1 MNWLAVA
8 QLGFSVFGA
17 INQAKTGDNEKRVSD
32 INAYNLET
40 DKKRSDIEARQR
52 HNDRL
57 DQYRSNLSEN
67 VAAFYAMGRDAS
79 DDKSVEAFLKRNR
92 EVATRD
98 TARSDF
104 MGAAEG
110 MKTMQAARATRQGGR
125 ASQTAGYIN
134 AFTTL
139 GSGLATYYKA
149 RSGSEIEGIKA
160 LKTKLVG

>member
-1 MNWLAVA
+1 
-8 QLGFSVFGA
+8 
-17 INQAKTGDNEKRVSD
+17 
-32 INAYNLET
+32 
-40 DKKRSDIEARQR
+40 
-52 HNDRL
+52 
-57 DQYRSNLSEN
+57 
-67 VAAFYAMGRDAS
+67 
-79 DDKSVEAFLKRNR
+79 
-92 EVATRD
+92 
-98 TARSDF
+98 

-160 LKTKLVG
+160 LRTKA